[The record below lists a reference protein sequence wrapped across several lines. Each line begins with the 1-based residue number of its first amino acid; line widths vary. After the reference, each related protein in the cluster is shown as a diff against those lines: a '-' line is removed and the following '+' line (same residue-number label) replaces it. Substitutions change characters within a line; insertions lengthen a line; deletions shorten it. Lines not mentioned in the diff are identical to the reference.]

1 VDWVVSNGSPSGLL
15 STEVVMQAQALDF
28 FNLGSG
34 QSLDAEAFAK
44 RNGLVHAICGIGNPG
59 RFLKTLR
66 GLGLSVDLHEYA
78 DHHQFAG
85 AEVMFD
91 DQLFVV
97 CTEKDAVK
105 LRELDID
112 LTHVWALRIELGFAC
127 DIHAKLD
134 ALLADKGIAP
144 RSTPEASKIKAS

>member
-1 VDWVVSNGSPSGLL
+1 
-15 STEVVMQAQALDF
+15 
-28 FNLGSG
+28 
-34 QSLDAEAFAK
+34 
-44 RNGLVHAICGIGNPG
+44 
-59 RFLKTLR
+59 
-66 GLGLSVDLHEYA
+66 
-78 DHHQFAG
+78 
-85 AEVMFD
+85 MFD
-91 DQLFVV
+91 DQLVVV

-144 RSTPEASKIKAS
+144 RSAPEASKIKAS